1 VIYIKLGGDS
11 YGDCKDIFFENG
23 RSQAVRLP
31 KKFRFNTDE
40 VIVQQL
46 GDAVILVPMESMW
59 QTFMDGLNSFTDDI
73 FEDGRDQGIQQ
84 ERENL

>member
-1 VIYIKLGGDS
+1 MEEV
-11 YGDCKDIFFENG
+11 
-23 RSQAVRLP
+23 
-31 KKFRFNTDE
+31 NTDE

-73 FEDGRDQGIQQ
+73 FEGGRDQGIQQ